1 MHICITCFD
10 LAKGFSAH
18 ELGFYGSLE
27 NFIILLKTPVHMW
40 YCLFSPIDLFCLVL
54 QAWEAASKA
63 VKDEEAIKQKLCED
77 LSQLVDVSCLMCV
90 SMVTA

>member
-10 LAKGFSAH
+10 LANGFSAQ
-18 ELGFYGSLE
+18 ELGFFWVTGKFYYSSK
-27 NFIILLKTPVHMW
+27 NSILPVHMR
-40 YCLFSPIDLFCLVL
+40 YCLFSPIDLFFLVL

-77 LSQLVDVSCLMCV
+77 LSQLVDIS
-90 SMVTA
+90 A